1 MLVELFKHCIWQS
14 EFKYDLKEYSY
25 NVEKNNESVKKSNVG
40 GFQSD
45 FLDQSQEV
53 IHPLIN
59 HIQEETAK
67 FSKEAFNIDKRYSIG
82 SMWLNINRNKDYN
95 LVHTHPHCD
104 FSGVYYITTPKDC
117 GYLVFD
123 NPYKDGMESHWLN
136 VERPVSEYNI
146 INSYTIKVIPV
157 QYKMYI
163 FPSYYKHSVEPNES
177 GEDRISISFNLSP
190 SDS

>member
-14 EFKYDLKEYSY
+14 SFETSLVQYSY
-25 NVEKNNESVKKSNVG
+25 NIEKSSKPVYKSNVG

-45 FLDQSQEV
+45 FLNLKDKEIQ
-53 IHPLIN
+53 PLIT
-59 HIQEETAK
+59 HLQDETHK
-67 FSKEAFNIDKRYSIG
+67 FSKAAFNIDKQYSIG

-146 INSYTIKVIPV
+146 INSYTIKVIPI
-157 QYKMYI
+157 QYKCYI
-163 FPSYYKHSVEPNES
+163 FPSYFKHSVEPNTS
-177 GEDRISISFNLSP
+177 TKDRISISFNLSP
-190 SDS
+190 SNL